1 MRRRP
6 WWGRGGEGRIIRRL
20 RRLTPF
26 GAARRLRRLRVLSPP
41 GGGSSRTLDELLT
54 HTHFPGVVL
63 KPLGHL
69 SGGNWRRP
77 DQPHPGTRVR
87 CCRCS
92 LPGLTGFT
100 TCRREGTG
108 GVTIVAGR
116 IVASGWGMWQVTVP
130 AHLVSRYTP
139 LETTSEPDTLGGIS
153 RTRWRRA
160 R

>member
-1 MRRRP
+1 MAGAVSY
-6 WWGRGGEGRIIRRL
+6 GRKWCTDE
-20 RRLTPF
+20 
-26 GAARRLRRLRVLSPP
+26 LS
-41 GGGSSRTLDELLT
+41 GDELLT
-54 HTHFPGVVL
+54 HTHFPGVLL

-116 IVASGWGMWQVTVP
+116 IVASGWGMWQVTARDSGDP
-130 AHLVSRYTP
+130 AST
-139 LETTSEPDTLGGIS
+139 GIS
-153 RTRWRRA
+153 IRVP
-160 R
+160 